1 MKLLRSLLLSLAA
14 AGLSF
19 AADPALLRMIPPDA
33 AFVAGVR
40 ADQIKSS
47 RFGQYILDQI
57 KAEDENMNKFISA
70 TGFDPRRDLT
80 ELIVAS
86 SSPTPRRQNHGKT
99 VVLARGRFD
108 VSRIQ
113 SFALASGS
121 STTSYNGVQIFTG
134 RDDSHGWL
142 AIADSVT
149 AVAGDPD
156 YVKLA
161 IDARQTAG
169 PTLDAKTLN
178 TITDLSTRFDAWMLT
193 ASLAGIAG
201 DIRTP
206 QLGGAMNGN
215 LVQSVDSVNGGVRFG
230 ADVEL
235 MAEAQMRSAKDAAAM
250 ENVVRF
256 LMGMMQMNAQ
266 NDKRAAEL
274 ARLLEKMDLKATGT
288 QFRMS
293 LTIPE
298 DMLES
303 FLKPASASKR
313 LVF

>member
-1 MKLLRSLLLSLAA
+1 MKLLRALLLSLAA
-14 AGLSF
+14 TGLSF

-57 KAEDENMNKFISA
+57 KSEEENMNKFISA

-86 SSPTPRRQNHGKT
+86 SSATPRRQNHGKT

-113 SFALASGS
+113 SFALAEGS
-121 STTSYNGVQIFTG
+121 STTNYNGVQIFTG

-142 AIADSVT
+142 AVVDSET

-161 IDARQTAG
+161 IDARQATGA
-169 PTLDAKTLN
+169 TLDAKTLN
-178 TITDLSTRFDAWMLT
+178 TITGLSNRFDAWMLT

-201 DIRTP
+201 DIRNP

-215 LVQSVDSVNGGVRFG
+215 LIQSVDSVTGGVRFG
-230 ADVEL
+230 SDVEV
-235 MAEAQMRSAKDAAAM
+235 MAEAQMRSEKDATAM
-250 ENVVRF
+250 VDVVRF
-256 LMGMMQMNAQ
+256 LAGMMQMNAQ

-274 ARLLEKMDLKATGT
+274 AKLLDKMDLKATGT

-298 DMLES
+298 DMLET
-303 FLKPASASKR
+303 LIKPASRSKR
-313 LVF
+313 QAF

>member
-1 MKLLRSLLLSLAA
+1 MKLLRGLLLLLVA
-14 AGLSF
+14 AGLSV
-19 AADPALLRMIPPDA
+19 AADPALLRMIPPGA

-47 RFGQYILDQI
+47 RFGQYILDQL
-57 KAEDENMNKFISA
+57 KTEDENMNKFVSA
-70 TGFDPRRDLT
+70 TGFDPRQDLT

-86 SSPTPRRQNHGKT
+86 NSAAPRRQNHGKT

-134 RDDSHGWL
+134 REDSRGWL
-142 AIADSVT
+142 AIPDSAT

-161 IDARQTAG
+161 IDARQAPG
-169 PTLDAKTLN
+169 PVLDAKTLN
-178 TITDLSTRFDAWMLT
+178 TITDLGNRFDAWMLT
-193 ASLAGIAG
+193 ASLAAITSGIRA
-201 DIRTP
+201 P
-206 QLGGAMNGN
+206 QLGGAGNGN

-230 ADVEL
+230 PDVEV

-250 ENVVRF
+250 ADVVRF

-274 ARLLEKMDLKATGT
+274 ARLLEKMELKATGT
-288 QFRMS
+288 QLRMS

-298 DMLES
+298 DMLET
-303 FLKPASASKR
+303 FLKPASAGR
-313 LVF
+313 QVF